1 MIHGRSIF
9 ESTSCLNSKALVRW
23 SLGSVSIISREGL
36 LVSSSRLLQVGVKVL
51 ITGSIVEWHEAENA
65 WIIVKV

>member
-1 MIHGRSIF
+1 M
-9 ESTSCLNSKALVRW
+9 NSKALVRW